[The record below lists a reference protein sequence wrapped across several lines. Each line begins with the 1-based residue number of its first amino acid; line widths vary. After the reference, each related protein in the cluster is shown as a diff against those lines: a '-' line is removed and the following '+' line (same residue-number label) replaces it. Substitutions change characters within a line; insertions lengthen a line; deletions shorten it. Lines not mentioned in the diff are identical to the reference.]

1 MNKESESK
9 PDQLVVSPA
18 PHIKAERTSQDIM
31 FLVCA
36 ALLLPIAGGVYH
48 FGIYTLFIVLVSVVT
63 AVLTEYVSKMLRK
76 REFIMDGSAIIT
88 GMLFAL
94 VLPPRVPLWLVVIGS
109 AFAIAIV
116 KEAFGGLGH
125 NIFNPALAGRAL
137 VSVTFAG
144 LMTKWI
150 LPVSS
155 LTSLDSST
163 SATPLSDG
171 YLENYSGSD
180 ASLYW
185 ELLIGDVGGSIGET
199 SALLILIGG
208 LILLFTGVI
217 KWRIPTIYIGTV
229 FLLTLIIGEDPIFH
243 ILAGGLFLGAF
254 FMATD
259 YVTAPLTDK
268 GQYIFAAGAGILVVM
283 IRLYGSM
290 PEGVAYSILLMNAFT
305 PLIDRY
311 VVPKPYGY
319 VPPEKPEEKPET
331 EEATKKQPAEV
342 KEDKPA
348 ETKEE
353 KPKVEEKEKEVVQT
367 EEAAKEEGGEKENP
381 KPVAED
387 LKSTETVTEVQ
398 KSTETII
405 EDQGTSDPKVTND
418 VQEESNEKERS

>member
-1 MNKESESK
+1 MNKESKSK

-18 PHIKAERTSQDIM
+18 PHIQTERSSQDIM

-36 ALLLPIAGGVYH
+36 ALLLPTAGGIFY
-48 FGIYTLFIVLVSVVT
+48 FGIYSLFVVLVSVVT

-76 REFIMDGSAIIT
+76 REFIMDGSAIVT

-125 NIFNPALAGRAL
+125 NIFNPALAGRAF

-144 LMTKWI
+144 LMTSW
-150 LPVSS
+150 VSES
-155 LTSLDSST
+155 SITSVDSST
-163 SATPLSDG
+163 SPTPLSDAFWD
-171 YLENYSGSD
+171 NYTGSD
-180 ASLYW
+180 TDLYW
-185 ELLIGDVGGSIGET
+185 RLLIGDVGGSIGET
-199 SALLILIGG
+199 SALLVLIGG

-217 KWRIPTIYIGTV
+217 KWRIPTVYIGTV
-229 FLLTLIIGEDPIFH
+229 FLLTWIIGEDPIFH

-259 YVTAPLTDK
+259 YVTVPLTDK

-311 VVPKPYGY
+311 VRPKPYGY
-319 VPPEKPEEKPET
+319 IPPEKPEEKPESGD
-331 EEATKKQPAEV
+331 AP
-342 KEDKPA
+342 KEKPA
-348 ETKEE
+348 EIKEE
-353 KPKVEEKEKEVVQT
+353 KPKVEEEKKEVVST
-367 EEAAKEEGGEKENP
+367 EEAAKEEGGGKET
-381 KPVAED
+381 
-387 LKSTETVTEVQ
+387 S
-398 KSTETII
+398 ETIT
-405 EDQGTSDPKVTND
+405 EDQGAPDPESAKE